1 MPLQIFRV
9 TFNNIFIEKEKM
21 RMKTRVLASTKV
33 GYELP
38 IEEAIKFSGKEAG
51 ICYMP
56 DTVDTILAEP
66 DEKTMKRANGNM
78 SSNHHSVF
86 GHPQYNFV
94 FEEIPKIMAMI
105 LNNEKV
111 YDTSEKSARYT
122 KMKPSE
128 AERVLYEKWI
138 QIYKN
143 RIQEVYPNIEDK
155 QAQKLAQEN
164 ARYLISV
171 FTPATVMGHTISF
184 EQFSYVLHFMQ
195 DFVDNKEG
203 TEFYNL
209 LKPSFK
215 EFIELH
221 SKYKVSGINP
231 KSKNRELSLFS
242 KVQRE
247 DEWGWNYCYS
257 YWASFAQLAQAQ
269 RHRTL
274 AYEIWEPSINCVKP
288 TYFIPPIIRKTNLEV
303 EWLKDIKSLSNY
315 FPQGMMVYV
324 NERGTVENFI
334 LKCKERLCGCA
345 QLEIA
350 MQTKETLEMYLM
362 HTKNKKQEVYEY
374 LHEYGVGA
382 RCTFPDYTCS
392 KPCIWGAKNAL
403 DRLI

>member
-1 MPLQIFRV
+1 
-9 TFNNIFIEKEKM
+9 
-21 RMKTRVLASTKV
+21 MKTRVLASTKLD
-33 GYELP
+33 YELP
-38 IEEAIKFSGKEAG
+38 IEEAIKLSAYEAG

-56 DTVDTILAEP
+56 DTVDDILAEP
-66 DEKTMKRANGNM
+66 EEKTIRRANGNM

-94 FEEIPKIMAMI
+94 FEGIPKIIAMI

-111 YDTSEKSARYT
+111 YDTSEKSARFT
-122 KMKPSE
+122 KMNPSE
-128 AERVLYEKWI
+128 EERVLYEKWI
-138 QIYKN
+138 EIYKE
-143 RIQEVYPNIEDK
+143 RIHEVYPSIEEK

-171 FTPATVMGHTISF
+171 FTPATVMGHTISL
-184 EQFSYVLHFMQ
+184 EQFSYILHFMQ
-195 DFVDNKEG
+195 DLVDNGDETKFNE
-203 TEFYNL
+203 L
-209 LKPSFK
+209 LKPYLK

-231 KSKNRELSLFS
+231 KSKNRKICLFS
-242 KVQRE
+242 DEVKK

-257 YWASFAQLAQAQ
+257 YWASFAQVAQAQ

-274 AYEIWEPSINCVKP
+274 SYEIFEASINYREP
-288 TYFIPPIIRKTNLEV
+288 LYFVPPIIRNTELEA
-303 EWLKDIKSLSNY
+303 EWLEDIKSLSEY
-315 FPQGMMVYV
+315 FPQGTMVYV

-350 MQTKETLEMYLM
+350 MQTKETLNQYLKN
-362 HTKNKKQEVYEY
+362 TKETNWKVYEY
-374 LHEYGVGA
+374 LMQYATGA
-382 RCTFPDYTCS
+382 RCTFYDYSCA

-403 DRLI
+403 DRLV

>member
-1 MPLQIFRV
+1 
-9 TFNNIFIEKEKM
+9 
-21 RMKTRVLASTKV
+21 MKTRVLASTKV

-56 DTVDTILAEP
+56 DTIDTILAEP

-86 GHPQYNFV
+86 GHPQYSFV

-128 AERVLYEKWI
+128 EERVLYEKWI

-143 RIQEVYPNIEDK
+143 RIHELYPNIEEK

-195 DFVDNKEG
+195 DFVDNGYETKFNE
-203 TEFYNL
+203 L
-209 LKPSFK
+209 LKPYLK

-231 KSKNRELSLFS
+231 NSKNRKLSLFS
-242 KVQRE
+242 NEIRK

-257 YWASFAQLAQAQ
+257 YWASFAQIAQAQ

-274 AYEIWEPSINCVKP
+274 SYEIFEASINCKDP
-288 TYFIPPIIRKTNLEV
+288 LYFIPPIIKDTELET
-303 EWLKDIKSLSNY
+303 EWLKDIKSLSKY
-315 FPQGMMVYV
+315 FPQGTMVYV
-324 NERGTVENFI
+324 NERGTVENFV

-350 MQTKETLEMYLM
+350 MQTKETLNEYLENTKETDGRVYQYLM
-362 HTKNKKQEVYEY
+362 QYAT
-374 LHEYGVGA
+374 GA
-382 RCTFPDYTCS
+382 RCTFYDYSCA

-403 DRLI
+403 DRLV